1 MDSLIAD
8 LKTNIMTKQ
17 KEIGYE
23 VGNVAWHNLDGY
35 KELWNKADFDTKEH
49 IVNEQG
55 RLAIKLAIPLVS
67 NRFNYKSFIIGCM
80 VGATICIGILHV
92 LL

>member
-1 MDSLIAD
+1 
-8 LKTNIMTKQ
+8 MTKQ

-23 VGNVAWHNLDGY
+23 IGNIAWHNLEGY
-35 KELWNKADFDTKEH
+35 EELWRKADFDTKEH

-67 NRFNYKSFIIGCM
+67 NQRELLTQFAVFM
-80 VGATICIGILHV
+80 VNNIESGKTPASLVNEFYETLGQ
-92 LL
+92 

>member
-1 MDSLIAD
+1 
-8 LKTNIMTKQ
+8 MTKQ

-23 VGNVAWHNLDGY
+23 IGNVAWHNLKGY
-35 KELWNKADFDTKEH
+35 EELWRKTDFDTKEH

-67 NRFNYKSFIIGCM
+67 NQRE
-80 VGATICIGILHV
+80 
-92 LL
+92 LLTQFAVFMTKNIECGKTPAGLVNDFYETLGL